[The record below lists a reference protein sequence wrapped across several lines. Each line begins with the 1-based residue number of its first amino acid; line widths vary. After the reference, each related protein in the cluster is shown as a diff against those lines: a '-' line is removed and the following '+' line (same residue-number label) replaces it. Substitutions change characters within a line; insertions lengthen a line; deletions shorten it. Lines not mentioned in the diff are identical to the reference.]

1 MDYDSEIIKHDEQ
14 QQFLNDHHG
23 SYYQEENFEIH
34 QPIIDDHHVVVE
46 DHHEVI
52 DDHHEVIE
60 DHHEVIDDHH
70 EIIEDHHEDPHE
82 QVIFEEDHHD
92 LEVIEEAH
100 HEEDFTAVGYSQS
113 MASGGM
119 II

>member
-52 DDHHEVIE
+52 DDYHEV
-60 DHHEVIDDHH
+60 
-70 EIIEDHHEDPHE
+70 IEDHHEDPHE

>member
-60 DHHEVIDDHH
+60 DHHE
-70 EIIEDHHEDPHE
+70 DPHE